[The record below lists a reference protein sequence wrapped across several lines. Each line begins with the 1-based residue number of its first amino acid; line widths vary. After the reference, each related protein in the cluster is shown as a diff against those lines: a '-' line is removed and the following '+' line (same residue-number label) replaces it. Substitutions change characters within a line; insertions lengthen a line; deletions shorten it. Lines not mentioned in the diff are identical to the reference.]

1 MTPMDTVAEALNRL
15 QASGLPRLEAQM
27 LVLQACQ
34 RPSEDRAWLLTHDQ
48 QVLTATEHE
57 QLRAWA
63 ARRLAGEPMAYIL
76 GQKNFH
82 ALQLDIDARVLDPR
96 DDTETLVDWALRLL
110 PAEAPAEVLDLG
122 TGSGA
127 IALALAHARPKWRI
141 TATDVSDDAL
151 ALAQHNAARL
161 GLSVQWVLGD
171 WLAPLVGRQFDMIVS
186 NPPYIATN
194 DPHLTAL
201 RHEPLHA
208 LVSGSDG
215 LSAIRAIVQGASLH
229 LKPQAWLLL
238 EHGHRQAEAVRGLLG
253 RAGFS
258 EVVSERDLAGI
269 ERCSAGQWLPANFA
283 HP

>member
-57 QLRAWA
+57 QLRTWA
-63 ARRLAGEPMAYIL
+63 ARRLAGEPMAYLL

-141 TATDVSDDAL
+141 TATDVSADAL

-161 GLSVQWVLGD
+161 GLAVQWVLGD
-171 WLAPLVGRQFDMIVS
+171 WLAPMVGRQFDMIVS
-186 NPPYIATN
+186 NPPYIAAN

-253 RAGFS
+253 RAGFR

>member
-57 QLRAWA
+57 QLRTWA
-63 ARRLAGEPMAYIL
+63 ARRLAGEPMAYLL

-151 ALAQHNAARL
+151 ALAQHNAAPL

-186 NPPYIATN
+186 NPPYIAAN

-201 RHEPLHA
+201 RHEPLLA

-253 RAGFS
+253 RAGFR

>member
-57 QLRAWA
+57 QLRTWA
-63 ARRLAGEPMAYIL
+63 ARRLAGEPMAYLL

-141 TATDVSDDAL
+141 TATDVSADAL
-151 ALAQHNAARL
+151 ALAQHNATRL
-161 GLSVQWVLGD
+161 GLAVQWVLGD
-171 WLAPLVGRQFDMIVS
+171 WLAPMIGRQFDMIVS
-186 NPPYIATN
+186 NPPYIAAN

-201 RHEPLHA
+201 RHEPLLA

-229 LKPQAWLLL
+229 LNPQAWLLL

-253 RAGFS
+253 RAGFG

>member
-57 QLRAWA
+57 QLRTWA

-127 IALALAHARPKWRI
+127 IALALAHARPKWRL
-141 TATDVSDDAL
+141 TATDVSADAL